1 MKNKIE
7 LAKYIIDL
15 KIAKEIK
22 ENKEKNF
29 QNFSQNILNLKNE
42 KNEIFKN
49 NQEVI
54 EKILTQYLNEVR

>member
-1 MKNKIE
+1 MQDKIG

-29 QNFSQNILNLKNE
+29 ENFTEKITKLKNE
-42 KNEIFKN
+42 RSEIYKG
-49 NQEVI
+49 NQEI
-54 EKILTQYLNEVR
+54 IDKILTQYVNEVK